1 MALLSL
7 TATKATGVAKLE
19 KDPRKRPYV
28 VPGATSPPL
37 LRPVAESIFVMP
49 VATFPEATDSVK
61 LRLQL
66 VSVNSQ
72 STCQMS
78 LYLFFSL
85 GSYNFFPRVTLAR

>member
-19 KDPRKRPYV
+19 KDPRNRPYV
-28 VPGATSPPL
+28 FPGATSPPL

-61 LRLQL
+61 LRLQFGFCKFPVNL
-66 VSVNSQ
+66 PDESV
-72 STCQMS
+72 
-78 LYLFFSL
+78 LIFFL
-85 GSYNFFPRVTLAR
+85 RVIQFFP